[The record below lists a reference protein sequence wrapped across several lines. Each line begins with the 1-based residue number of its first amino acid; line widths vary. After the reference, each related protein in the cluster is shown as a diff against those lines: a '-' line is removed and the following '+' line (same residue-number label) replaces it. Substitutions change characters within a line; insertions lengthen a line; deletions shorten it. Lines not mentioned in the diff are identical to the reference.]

1 MKKPR
6 QPRSNRGELRSEI
19 ALLLPRFAFSQ
30 TAVAICEEEGD
41 AKLERF
47 LLKLLKAEQANRDET
62 RQARFLREATFPVY
76 KTLAGYELHNLKL
89 PPNLTRE
96 ELDSI
101 AFIGEKK
108 NLVLYGPVGT
118 GKTHLAIALGVAG
131 CSKGYRVRFYTA
143 AELVVRL
150 SEAMKAG
157 TLERFLRTVLSAN
170 LLIIDEW
177 GYVPVDRQGA
187 QLLFRVIAD
196 SYERRS
202 LILTTNLEF
211 SKWGSI
217 FTDDQM
223 AAAMIDR
230 LAHHGHILLFEGESY
245 RMKNAL
251 MRQKIP
257 AKIPTG

>member
-1 MKKPR
+1 MSFVP
-6 QPRSNRGELRSEI
+6 
-19 ALLLPRFAFSQ
+19 
-30 TAVAICEEEGD
+30 
-41 AKLERF
+41 
-47 LLKLLKAEQANRDET
+47 
-62 RQARFLREATFPVY
+62 
-76 KTLAGYELHNLKL
+76 
-89 PPNLTRE
+89 
-96 ELDSI
+96 
-101 AFIGEKK
+101 EKK

-118 GKTHLAIALGVAG
+118 GKTHLATALGVIA
-131 CSKGYRVRFYTA
+131 CEKGYRTRFFTA

-150 SEAMKAG
+150 SEAYATG
-157 TLERFLRTVLSAN
+157 TLEKLLKSILRAD

-187 QLLFRVIAD
+187 QLLFRIISD

-211 SKWGSI
+211 SKWGSL

-245 RMKNAL
+245 RMKHAL
-251 MRQKIP
+251 MRQKSQ
-257 AKIPTG
+257 AKLPTT